1 MTAFMV
7 LDADGVE
14 LRRGNCPDSMVALQ
28 ADAARGETAIRWS
41 PTEHD
46 PIQFRL
52 SEDRVLVPHAE
63 PVNPMSAASA
73 EWAAIKAK
81 LADTIAAGFPSTYG
95 PVDLRDGAKAAMMA
109 SLTLG
114 LGMDLILLDNSI
126 LPIGADDLRVLFGQA
141 VAWEQAQIMAAQA
154 QRPAILQSDEAA

>member
-1 MTAFMV
+1 VTAFMV

-41 PTEHD
+41 PTEDD

-52 SEDRVLVPHAE
+52 GEDRILVPYEA
-63 PVNPMSAASA
+63 PVDPVAKAAS
-73 EWAAIKAK
+73 EWETIKAE
-81 LADTIAAGFPSTYG
+81 LAATIAAGFPSTYG

-114 LGMDLILLDNSI
+114 LGMDLILLDNRI
-126 LPIGADDLRVLFGQA
+126 VALGADDLRALFGQA
-141 VAWEQAQIMAAQA
+141 IAWEQAQIMAAQA